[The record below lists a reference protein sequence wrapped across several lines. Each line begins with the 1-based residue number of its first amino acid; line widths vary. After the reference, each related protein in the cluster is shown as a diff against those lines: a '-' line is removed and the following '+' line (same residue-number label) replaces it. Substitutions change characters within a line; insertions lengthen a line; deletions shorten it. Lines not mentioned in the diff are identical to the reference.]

1 MAVLP
6 IIIAPD
12 PRLKVV
18 CEPVDD
24 VTDEVAGLMNDMLE
38 TMYIAPGVGLS
49 APQVGVAKRVIVV
62 DPAPRDGEPQPL
74 VMANPELVHVSAD
87 TKNFEEGCL
96 SFPDHYAEVIR
107 PCKITVRYVDET
119 NNRQEI
125 EAEDLL
131 ATCIQHEMDHLD
143 GVVFV
148 DHISALKRSII
159 LRKLTKSKKRTAA
172 E

>member
-1 MAVLP
+1 
-6 IIIAPD
+6 
-12 PRLKVV
+12 
-18 CEPVDD
+18 
-24 VTDEVAGLMNDMLE
+24 
-38 TMYIAPGVGLS
+38 
-49 APQVGVAKRVIVV
+49 
-62 DPAPRDGEPQPL
+62 
-74 VMANPELVHVSAD
+74 MANPELVHVSAD

-107 PCKITVRYVDET
+107 PCKITVRFVDET
-119 NNRQEI
+119 NNRQDI

-143 GVVFV
+143 GVLFV